1 MVFQIKYLDNAITKE
16 KITLI
21 MDLNH
26 YKHPWKR
33 LGHSNIE
40 ITWRVYSHLL
50 EELKDKEDE
59 SLDFKLTSF

>member
-1 MVFQIKYLDNAITKE
+1 MLLAKGFSIQYVS
-16 KITLI
+16 
-21 MDLNH
+21 
-26 YKHPWKR
+26 KR